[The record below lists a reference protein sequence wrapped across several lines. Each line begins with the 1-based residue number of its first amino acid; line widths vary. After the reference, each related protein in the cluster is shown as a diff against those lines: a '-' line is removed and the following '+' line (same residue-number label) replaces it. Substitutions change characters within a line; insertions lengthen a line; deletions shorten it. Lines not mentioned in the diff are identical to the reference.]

1 MEFGKTFI
9 KRRWFDGRTGTT
21 MYLLFALTLMN
32 FSLIS
37 YRFLIEEN
45 TLFENL
51 ISDLTMFSVIFI
63 VTYIPISILIGYW
76 HRKTQWKVELAL
88 KQLENPVNAK
98 MFRTMLDV
106 QTGKASD
113 KEIREFRDF
122 LTKIESKLEF

>member
-32 FSLIS
+32 FILIS
-37 YRFLIEEN
+37 YRFLIEGSP
-45 TLFENL
+45 LFENL

-98 MFRTMLDV
+98 MFRTILDV

-113 KEIREFRDF
+113 KEIEEFREF
-122 LTKIESKLEF
+122 LTKIERKLDF

>member
-1 MEFGKTFI
+1 MKFEKSYI

-21 MYLLFALTLMN
+21 TYLLFGLTLMN
-32 FSLIS
+32 FILIS

-63 VTYIPISILIGYW
+63 VTYIPISIIIGYW
-76 HRKTQWKVELAL
+76 HRKTQWKVELAI
-88 KQLENPVNAK
+88 KQLENPMNAK
-98 MFRTMLDV
+98 MFRTILDV

-113 KEIREFRDF
+113 KEIKEFREF

>member
-32 FSLIS
+32 FILIS
-37 YRFLIEEN
+37 YRFLIERSP
-45 TLFENL
+45 LFENL

-98 MFRTMLDV
+98 MFRTILDV

-113 KEIREFRDF
+113 KEIEEFREF
-122 LTKIESKLEF
+122 LTKIERK

>member
-32 FSLIS
+32 FILIS
-37 YRFLIEEN
+37 YRFLIEGSP
-45 TLFENL
+45 LFENL

-98 MFRTMLDV
+98 MFRTILDV

-113 KEIREFRDF
+113 KEIEEFREF
-122 LTKIESKLEF
+122 LTKIERK

>member
-32 FSLIS
+32 FILIS
-37 YRFLIEEN
+37 YRFLIEGSP
-45 TLFENL
+45 LFENL

-122 LTKIESKLEF
+122 LTKIESKK

>member
-1 MEFGKTFI
+1 MKFEKSYI

-21 MYLLFALTLMN
+21 TYLLFGLTLMN
-32 FSLIS
+32 FILIS

-63 VTYIPISILIGYW
+63 VTYIPISIIIGYW
-76 HRKTQWKVELAL
+76 HRKTQWKVELAI
-88 KQLENPVNAK
+88 KQLENPMNAK
-98 MFRTMLDV
+98 MFRTILDV

-113 KEIREFRDF
+113 KEIREFREF

>member
-1 MEFGKTFI
+1 MKFEKSYI

-21 MYLLFALTLMN
+21 TYLLFGLTLMN
-32 FSLIS
+32 FILIS

-63 VTYIPISILIGYW
+63 VTYIPISIIIGYW
-76 HRKTQWKVELAL
+76 HRKTQWKVELAI
-88 KQLENPVNAK
+88 KQLENPMNAK
-98 MFRTMLDV
+98 MFRTILDV

-113 KEIREFRDF
+113 KEIREFREF
-122 LTKIESKLEF
+122 LTKIESKE

>member
-32 FSLIS
+32 FILIS

-98 MFRTMLDV
+98 MFRTILDV

-113 KEIREFRDF
+113 KEIEEFREF
-122 LTKIESKLEF
+122 LTKIERKLDF